1 MRYAPLLISLLVTMT
16 AYADD
21 TSSIDSI
28 VNAYYEVVS
37 GPEGFIYDA
46 DRDTNIHADGALI
59 TKVFPDGRFQR
70 HDLSAEQAMISVPY
84 DQAFFESEVDRRIER
99 YGNIAHVWSEFEMR
113 ASPEAEP
120 YSGGF
125 NSISLYFK
133 DNRWWISSWSTQ
145 YKDPSLEPSKSP
157 AAGKLTDLDTEQF
170 ADVVKGI
177 VQDTLQACEVQG
189 GMQGRAKMNLAV
201 VGEVNAK
208 LVCSEE

>member
-1 MRYAPLLISLLVTMT
+1 MRYALLLISLLMTMT

-84 DQAFFESEVDRRIER
+84 DQAFFESEVERRIER

-145 YKDPSLEPSKSP
+145 YKDPSFEPSKSP

>member
-1 MRYAPLLISLLVTMT
+1 MRYALGLISLMLTMT
-16 AYADD
+16 TYADD

-46 DRDTNIHADGALI
+46 ARDTNIHADGALI

-84 DQAFFESEVDRRIER
+84 DQAFFESEVNRRIER

-113 ASPEAEP
+113 TSPDAEP
-120 YSGGF
+120 YSSGF

-133 DNRWWISSWSTQ
+133 EDRWWISSWSTQ
-145 YKDPSLEPSKSP
+145 YKDPSLKPSEVP
-157 AAGKLTDLDTEQF
+157 AADKLTDLDTEQF
-170 ADVVKGI
+170 TDVVKSI

>member
-1 MRYAPLLISLLVTMT
+1 MRYALLLISLLVTMT

-46 DRDTNIHADGALI
+46 DRDANIHADGALI

-70 HDLSAEQAMISVPY
+70 HDLSTEQAMISVPY
-84 DQAFFESEVDRRIER
+84 DQAFFESEVERRIER

>member
-1 MRYAPLLISLLVTMT
+1 MRYALLLISLLVTMT

-84 DQAFFESEVDRRIER
+84 DKLSLNLKLIDVLSGTGTLRMCGVNLRCEPLLRQSLTAADSTVFPSTLKMIGGGSHPGRRNTKIR
-99 YGNIAHVWSEFEMR
+99 LSTFKSACGG
-113 ASPEAEP
+113 EADG
-120 YSGGF
+120 SRTQ
-125 NSISLYFK
+125 SSSLM
-133 DNRWWISSWSTQ
+133 
-145 YKDPSLEPSKSP
+145 L
-157 AAGKLTDLDTEQF
+157 
-170 ADVVKGI
+170 
-177 VQDTLQACEVQG
+177 
-189 GMQGRAKMNLAV
+189 
-201 VGEVNAK
+201 
-208 LVCSEE
+208 

>member
-1 MRYAPLLISLLVTMT
+1 MRYALVLISFLVTVT

-28 VNAYYEVVS
+28 VYAYYEVVS

-46 DRDTNIHADGALI
+46 DRDANIHADGALI

-70 HDLSAEQAMISVPY
+70 HDLSVEQAMISVPY
-84 DQAFFESEVDRRIER
+84 DQAFFEYEVDRRVER

-120 YSGGF
+120 YSSGF

-133 DNRWWISSWSTQ
+133 EDRWWISSWSTQ
-145 YKDPSLEPSKSP
+145 YKDPSLEPSKSS
-157 AAGKLTDLDTEQF
+157 AAEKLTGLNIEQF
-170 ADVVKGI
+170 ADVVKSI

-208 LVCSEE
+208 LVCADE

>member
-1 MRYAPLLISLLVTMT
+1 MRYVLVLISLLVTMT

-84 DQAFFESEVDRRIER
+84 DQAFFESEV
-99 YGNIAHVWSEFEMR
+99 N
-113 ASPEAEP
+113 
-120 YSGGF
+120 
-125 NSISLYFK
+125 
-133 DNRWWISSWSTQ
+133 
-145 YKDPSLEPSKSP
+145 
-157 AAGKLTDLDTEQF
+157 
-170 ADVVKGI
+170 KG
-177 VQDTLQACEVQG
+177 
-189 GMQGRAKMNLAV
+189 
-201 VGEVNAK
+201 
-208 LVCSEE
+208 